1 MEKEYKHPK
10 LRRKL
15 IEVYKNSLSK
25 RESTYHQRV
34 CFTLEMYGGFVDGE
48 YNMRRLPLALTC
60 VSLEII
66 EHWLEYISRIPRKM
80 RRWLSERY
88 S

>member
-1 MEKEYKHPK
+1 MEKEHKHPK

-15 IEVYKNSLSK
+15 IGIYNNSLSK
-25 RESTYHQRV
+25 RESTYHQLV
-34 CFTLEMYGGFVDGE
+34 CFTIGMYAGFVDDE
-48 YNMRRLPLALTC
+48 YSMRRLPLALTC

-66 EHWLEYISRIPRKM
+66 EHWLEWVSRIPRKM
-80 RRWLSERY
+80 RLWLSERY